1 MDWQKIVEECNEIHR
16 KTITQ
21 ENYIIITTEPL
32 INPIE
37 DVNWVEEG
45 F

>member
-1 MDWQKIVEECNEIHR
+1 MDWQKIVEKCNEIHR

-21 ENYIIITTEPL
+21 ENYIIIKTESL
-32 INPIE
+32 THPI
-37 DVNWVEEG
+37 DVNWIEEG